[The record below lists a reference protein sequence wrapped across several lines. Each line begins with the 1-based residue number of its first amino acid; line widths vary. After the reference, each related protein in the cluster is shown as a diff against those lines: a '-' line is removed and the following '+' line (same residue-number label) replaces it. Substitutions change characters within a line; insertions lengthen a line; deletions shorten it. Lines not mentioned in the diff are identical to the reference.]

1 MRRLLP
7 LLSLLLLDAALADPM
22 QEALRQLQQL
32 GMDRGEAAEAYQQ
45 IEALNV
51 VALTERDVTSFIA
64 VAGELDKLALPPLG
78 DEAGAAE
85 TAAALRASSAAM
97 RIIESRGFSVERLQD
112 VSYSIALAM
121 MSLQLE
127 EEGQDPAALRAQQEA
142 ALAEL
147 RGSVPPEML
156 AMFQQELAMA
166 SGIMADLGDQ
176 PPQNKDLARR
186 YRAELEP
193 LFDDGDE

>member
-1 MRRLLP
+1 MRRLIP
-7 LLSLLLLDAALADPM
+7 LLGLLVFDSVTADPM
-22 QEALRQLQQL
+22 QEAMRQLQQL
-32 GMDRGEAAEAYQQ
+32 GMGADEAAYAAEQ

-51 VALTERDVTSFIA
+51 VALTERDVTGFIA
-64 VAGELDKLALPPLG
+64 VAGELDDLALGSLA
-78 DEAGAAE
+78 DEVGVAEAAV
-85 TAAALRASSAAM
+85 ALRANREAM

-112 VSYSIALAM
+112 VGYSLALAV

-156 AMFQQELAMA
+156 AMFQQQLGMA

-176 PPQNKDLARR
+176 PPQNKELARR

-193 LFDDGDE
+193 LFDDEDE